1 MYVLIQFLS
10 KYTTK
15 ILVIVLCSIAVIY
28 GISLYSINLQTVNEQ
43 NEIITTKTN
52 TAKLISSVLETKI
65 SEKIKIMELEG
76 DHPSVQNVAYANYI
90 NASIKGIPSNLDL
103 EKRQSAQR
111 IIAFDKDFNIVFFTM
126 PNGDM
131 YIQEPYS
138 AQINNKVLNFAFRD
152 WYKGAVSSHQTYVSE
167 AYLSQATDRKAV
179 GISEPIYSSDG
190 SLKGLWVGLINLDSL
205 EQDISKLDFSHN
217 RRIIIVDH
225 NGHSI
230 VDTAQVQNDK
240 NFVIYTNLESI
251 RYALDGKSGSVV
263 NMINGTKMF
272 SAYEPAKIGTHV
284 WGVVLMQPYDDAF
297 QSILTSNESAY
308 MTTIVIIAVM
318 ITSGFFVYRMT
329 RSNEILT
336 KKLREADIAKEEF
349 AAMIT
354 HELKTPLVTI
364 QGYGEMLVDDMF
376 DKLNNEQKDAVEKMN
391 SNSEKLLRLI
401 DDIMDAR
408 KLDLEKVKFYK
419 KDVNVNKF
427 MDQVFQDFVPL
438 MKAKEIKFVNS
449 NTDDSVIPS
458 DEQRLSQVM
467 GNLIKNA
474 IDFVPQYSGQIEIGT
489 KSKDNQVVFYVKDN
503 GPGIPKDKQNDLFRK
518 FYQMDTSVRRKHGG
532 TGLGLVICKGIVEA
546 LGGKIWFESEEEKGT
561 IFYFTIPKGNS

>member
-1 MYVLIQFLS
+1 MS

-28 GISLYSINLQTVNEQ
+28 GISLYSISLQTANEQ

-52 TAKLISSVLETKI
+52 TVKLISSVLETKI
-65 SEKIKIMELEG
+65 SEKIKTMELEG

-111 IIAFDKDFNIVFFTM
+111 ILAFDKDFNIVFFTM

-131 YIQEPYS
+131 YIQEPYA

-190 SLKGLWVGLINLDSL
+190 SLKGLWVGLINLNSL

-217 RRIIIVDH
+217 KRIIIVDH
-225 NGHSI
+225 KGHSI
-230 VDTAQVQNDK
+230 IDTAQMQNDN
-240 NFVIYTNLESI
+240 NFATYTNLESI
-251 RYALDGKSGSVV
+251 QYALDGKSGSVV
-263 NMINGTKMF
+263 NVINGTKMF
-272 SAYEPAKIGTHV
+272 SAYEPATIGTHV
-284 WGVVLMQPYDDAF
+284 WAVVLMQPYDDTF
-297 QSILTSNESAY
+297 QSISTSNESAY
-308 MTTIVIIAVM
+308 MTTIVIIVVM
-318 ITSGFFVYRMT
+318 IVSGFFVYRMT

-376 DKLNNEQKDAVEKMN
+376 DKLNDEQKDAVVKMN
-391 SNSEKLLRLI
+391 LNSEKLLRLI

-408 KLDLEKVKFYK
+408 KLDLEKIKFYK
-419 KDVNVNKF
+419 KDMNVKKF

-438 MKAKEIKFVNS
+438 MKAKEIEFINS
-449 NTDDSVIPS
+449 NTDDTTIAS

-474 IDFVPQYSGQIEIGT
+474 IDFVPSHSGLIEIGT
-489 KSKDNQVVFYVKDN
+489 KSDGDHVVFYVKNN
-503 GPGIPKDKQNDLFRK
+503 GAGISKDVQNNLFRK
-518 FYQMDTSVRRKHGG
+518 FYQTDTSVQRKHGG

-546 LGGKIWFESEEEKGT
+546 LGGKIWLESDEAKDT
-561 IFYFTIPKGNS
+561 VFYFTIPKENN